1 LMNPLFDTIIDR
13 THTHSMKWE
22 KYQGTDVL
30 PMWVADMDFKAPQPV
45 LAALEK
51 IITHG
56 VLGYTLVPH
65 DLNQVVVSRL
75 KALYNWDVEPD
86 WLVWIPGVVS
96 GLNAACR
103 AFGSRDQAIVTTT
116 PIYPPFL
123 SVSDHCGK
131 PLKTLPMIQKAGRAT
146 LDFEGLENL
155 FQEKPALFL
164 FCSPYNP
171 CGTLFTRAELTR
183 LAELCEA
190 YDVVLCSDEIHS
202 DFVLDPQNQH
212 IPAATVSPS
221 AADRTVTLMAP
232 SKTYNIPGLGC
243 SFAVISDPELRS
255 RFTAACKGILPTV
268 NLMGLAAAKTAYEA
282 CDDWL
287 AQLITYLGHNRD
299 KVVEQV
305 NKMPGCRVDP
315 IQATYLAWI
324 DVTETKLLDPVGFFE
339 QAGVGL
345 SDSKFF
351 GTTGFVRLN
360 FGCPAAVLDKGLN
373 RMKQA
378 LENAHPNVS

>member
-1 LMNPLFDTIIDR
+1 MNPLFDTIIDR

-22 KYQGTDVL
+22 KYEGTDIL
-30 PMWVADMDFKAPQPV
+30 PMWVADMDFKAPPPI

-56 VLGYTLVPH
+56 VLGYTLVPPE
-65 DLNQVVVSRL
+65 LNQIVVSRL
-75 KALYNWDVEPD
+75 KALYNWEVEQD

-96 GLNAACR
+96 GLNAVCR
-103 AFGSRDQAIVTTT
+103 AFGSRDQAIVTTI
-116 PIYPPFL
+116 PVYPPFL

-131 PLKTLPMIQKAGRAT
+131 PLKTLPMIQTAGRAT
-146 LDFEGLENL
+146 LDFEGLERL
-155 FQEKPALFL
+155 FHQKPAVFL

-183 LAELCEA
+183 LTELCSA
-190 YDVVLCSDEIHS
+190 YDVILCSDEIHS
-202 DFVLDPQNQH
+202 DFVLDPQNRH
-212 IPAATVSPS
+212 IPSATVSPA

-243 SFAVISDPELRS
+243 SFAVISDPDLRK
-255 RFTAACKGILPTV
+255 RFTAACKGTLPTV
-268 NLMGLAAAKTAYEA
+268 NLMGFAAAKAAYGS

-305 NKMPGCRVDP
+305 NNMPGCRVDP

-324 DVTETKLLDPVGFFE
+324 DVRETKLLDPVGFFE

-345 SDSKFF
+345 SDGKFF
-351 GTTGFVRLN
+351 GTPGFVRLN

-378 LENAHPNVS
+378 LER

>member
-22 KYQGTDVL
+22 KYEGTDIL

-65 DLNQVVVSRL
+65 DLNQIVVSRL

-96 GLNAACR
+96 GLNAVCR

-131 PLKTLPMIQKAGRAT
+131 PLKTLPMIQKAGRAA
-146 LDFEGLENL
+146 LDFEGLERL
-155 FQEKPALFL
+155 FQKKPALFL

-171 CGTLFTRAELTR
+171 CGTLFTRAELVR
-183 LAELCEA
+183 LADLCKA
-190 YDVVLCSDEIHS
+190 YDVILCSDEIHS

-212 IPAATVSPS
+212 IPAATVFPS

-243 SFAVISDPELRS
+243 SFAVISDPDLRK
-255 RFTAACKGILPTV
+255 RFTAACKGTLPTV
-268 NLMGLAAAKTAYEA
+268 NLMGFAAAKAAYA
-282 CDDWL
+282 SCDDWL

-305 NKMPGCRVDP
+305 NKMPGCRMDP

-324 DVTETKLLDPVGFFE
+324 DVTEAKLSDPVGFFE

-345 SDSKFF
+345 SDGTFF
-351 GTTGFVRLN
+351 GTPGFVRLN

-378 LENAHPNVS
+378 LENR